1 MTWATAELERIRAN
15 LAALIN
21 QAAAEIDAEHTAKAA
36 QAAAAIKAA
45 STNTAIAAAYEQGRC
60 DERRR
65 VLALLETQRSYLARG
80 GINAISL
87 ATVAQLVE
95 GQP

>member
-1 MTWATAELERIRAN
+1 MTTAVLERIRAN
-15 LAALIN
+15 LAGLID
-21 QAAAEIDAEHTAKAA
+21 QAAAEIQAERDAEAA
-36 QAAAAIKAA
+36 QAAAAIEAA
-45 STNTAIAAAYEQGRC
+45 SSSTAIAAAYEQGRE

-65 VLALLETQRSYLARG
+65 VLALLEAQRSYLARG